1 MRARARTGLSRSVE
15 ATNLVKNMMT
25 ACQQRGE
32 RKEEGEG
39 RRSEYLEEG
48 KVKDGD
54 DEEGRRKKGRIDGKR
69 RIYKEKRGK

>member
-1 MRARARTGLSRSVE
+1 
-15 ATNLVKNMMT
+15 MT